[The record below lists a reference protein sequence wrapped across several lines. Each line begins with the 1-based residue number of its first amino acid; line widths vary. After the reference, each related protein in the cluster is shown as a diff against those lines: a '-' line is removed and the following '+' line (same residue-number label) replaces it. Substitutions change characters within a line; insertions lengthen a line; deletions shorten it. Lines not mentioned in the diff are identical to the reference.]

1 VVCAVNMRASR
12 RISCFLRVASTAIAV
27 LSAAS
32 TWQEAQAKKKPG
44 EPILIGMN
52 VQQAQGQEGQER
64 LTITGVR
71 LTQGDAVNCA
81 QVRTDEG
88 TVYSVSYLAPSIAI
102 GDRVEVTGFM
112 ANITTCRGP
121 VLYAEEVRHLGN

>member
-1 VVCAVNMRASR
+1 MVCAVSARALR
-12 RISCFLRVASTAIAV
+12 RMSCVVRVAPAAIAILSTASI
-27 LSAAS
+27 
-32 TWQEAQAKKKPG
+32 WQEAQAKKEPG
-44 EPILIGMN
+44 ESIVIGRN
-52 VQQAQGQEGQER
+52 VQQAQGQEGQAR

-88 TVYSVSYLAPSIAI
+88 AIYSVSYLAPSIAI

-112 ANITTCRGP
+112 ANITTCLGP
-121 VLYAEEVRHLGN
+121 VLYAEEVRQLGN

>member
-1 VVCAVNMRASR
+1 MLQA
-12 RISCFLRVASTAIAV
+12 
-27 LSAAS
+27 
-32 TWQEAQAKKKPG
+32 AQAKTMPG
-44 EPILIGMN
+44 EPVLISTN
-52 VQQAQGQEGQER
+52 VQQAQGQEDQER

-88 TVYSVSYLAPSIAI
+88 AVYSVSYLAPSIAI

-112 ANITTCRGP
+112 ANITTCLGP
-121 VLYAEEVRHLGN
+121 VLYAEEVRRLSD